1 MTGNRAVLYQRGDYM
16 DTRASYAALRRFLAE
31 QHLRPG
37 EYSYE
42 EYIIED
48 MCSDH
53 PEDYITRI
61 AVPVKPAG
69 LR

>member
-1 MTGNRAVLYQRGDYM
+1 M
-16 DTRASYAALRRFLAE
+16 RRFAAFW
-31 QHLRPG
+31 RSSTCG
-37 EYSYE
+37 RVRYSYE